1 MKVDLL
7 LVVKFVS
14 NEGEETMNKT
24 FNKLDKVQIVITSVA
39 LLLAILGFVYDN
51 LTITAIILISI
62 NLLVNGVRN
71 LSKDKKS
78 IFYYVTIVMV
88 ILLIF
93 LSIQQLLN

>member
-1 MKVDLL
+1 MKVELF

-14 NEGEETMNKT
+14 NEGEEKMKKT
-24 FNKLDKVQIVITSVA
+24 FNKLDKIQIVIVSVA

-51 LTITAIILISI
+51 LAKTAIILISI

-78 IFYYVTIVMV
+78 IFYM
-88 ILLIF
+88 
-93 LSIQQLLN
+93 

>member
-1 MKVDLL
+1 MKEELF

-14 NEGEETMNKT
+14 NEGEEKMKKT
-24 FNKLDKVQIVITSVA
+24 FNKLDKIQIVIASVA

-51 LTITAIILISI
+51 LAKTAIILISI

-78 IFYYVTIVMV
+78 IFYM
-88 ILLIF
+88 
-93 LSIQQLLN
+93 